1 MRLSERLLTLAVK
14 YPDTWQKIDAER
26 REEVL
31 DSGFDLGLLSEILR
45 FLQSSPEADTE
56 ELLIHWSD
64 HEQYPK
70 VLQLARKTLEIS
82 ADLAASEFIDG
93 VNKLCEHRRSRRRRD
108 ALLGLKDNPDEEKFR
123 EYWAQRTQ
131 APD

>member
-14 YPDTWQKIDAER
+14 FPDTWQKIDAQR

-31 DSGFDLGLLSEILR
+31 DSSFDLGLLSEILR

-56 ELLIHWSD
+56 ELLIFWSD

-70 VLQLARKTLEIS
+70 ILQLARKTLEIS
-82 ADLAASEFIDG
+82 ADLAASEFVDG
-93 VNKLCEHRRSRRRRD
+93 VNKLCELRRSQRRRD
-108 ALLGLKDNPDEEKFR
+108 ALSGLKDNPDDAKFR

-131 APD
+131 EPE